1 MKRLAPRSGFT
12 LIEMITVVAI
22 IILLA
27 GLVISTAGWANRKA
41 AMERALNEIKG
52 IGAAIENYKID
63 NGTVPQNNDT
73 DLLDPRIHF
82 SAIGGTSGTYYNK
95 ASRYLYQAL
104 TGDLDPPND
113 PDGKP
118 ETGNKSYYTFDRS
131 LLNVSRNG
139 TGEITKVHYI
149 QDPFGNSYGYSTA
162 GLNLETEYR
171 RSCEATHRRLALR
184 TKRASTLRRTTCG
197 RRPVPRRRTDSEVG
211 EELGSVEAVGF
222 T

>member
-63 NGTVPQNNDT
+63 NGTVPQNDDT

-95 ASRYLYQAL
+95 ASRYLYQTL

-162 GLNLETEYR
+162 GLKLETEYR
-171 RSCEATHRRLALR
+171 KELRSNPQAPRPADKKGFNTATYDMW
-184 TKRASTLRRTTCG
+184 STTGATTQDG
-197 RRPVPRRRTDSEVG
+197 QAKWVKNWG
-211 EELGSVEAVGF
+211 A
-222 T
+222 

>member
-1 MKRLAPRSGFT
+1 MKRLAPHSGFT

-27 GLVISTAGWANRKA
+27 GLVISVAGYANRKA

-52 IGAAIENYKID
+52 IGAAIESYKID

-82 SAIGGTSGTYYNK
+82 SAVGGTSGGYYHK

-118 ETGNKSYYTFDRS
+118 EPGNKSYYTFDRS
-131 LLNVSRNG
+131 LLNVNRNG
-139 TGEITKVHYI
+139 TGEITKVNYI
-149 QDPFGNSYGYSTA
+149 QDPFGSSYGYSTA
-162 GLNLETEYR
+162 GIKLETEYR
-171 RSCEATHRRLALR
+171 KELR
-184 TKRASTLRRTTCG
+184 TNPQAPRPSDKKGYNTATYDMWSTTGATTLDG
-197 RRPVPRRRTDSEVG
+197 QAKWVKNW
-211 EELGSVEAVGF
+211 
-222 T
+222 

>member
-171 RSCEATHRRLALR
+171 KELRSNPSAPRPADKKGFNTATYDMW
-184 TKRASTLRRTTCG
+184 STTGATTQDG
-197 RRPVPRRRTDSEVG
+197 QAKWVKNWG
-211 EELGSVEAVGF
+211 A
-222 T
+222 